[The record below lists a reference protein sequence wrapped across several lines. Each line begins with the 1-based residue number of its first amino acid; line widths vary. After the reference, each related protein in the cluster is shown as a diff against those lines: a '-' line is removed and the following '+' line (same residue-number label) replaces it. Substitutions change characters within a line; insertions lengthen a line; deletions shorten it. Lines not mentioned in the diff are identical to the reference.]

1 MFCLIS
7 KKIKLVTRNQLL
19 IVSLDVDYRVFPLLG
34 PNIELDLI
42 NNILSLGWDDPDV
55 GVATIVGVLQE
66 CVEVWNIFHDNNY
79 WNILVPEST
88 TNLVNLD
95 CDAAVHSSKN
105 LSNIIRFIQD
115 DQDPGLDDCV
125 TDCCNVEIL
134 CLNFCFS
141 YPSVVDS

>member
-88 TNLVNLD
+88 TNLVNPD
-95 CDAAVHSSKN
+95 CDAAVHSSQN

-115 DQDPGLDDCV
+115 DQDPGLDYCV
-125 TDCCNVEIL
+125 TDCCDVKIL
-134 CLNFCFS
+134 CLNVCFS